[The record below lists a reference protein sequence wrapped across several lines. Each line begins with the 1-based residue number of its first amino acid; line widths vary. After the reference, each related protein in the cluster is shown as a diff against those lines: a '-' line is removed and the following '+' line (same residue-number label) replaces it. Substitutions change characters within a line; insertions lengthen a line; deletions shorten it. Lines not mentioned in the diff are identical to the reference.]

1 MKFDILDIIVLILV
15 GLVSLLVYSCSRPC
29 ECPKVMY
36 NDPVTAFVMS
46 QPDIAIDVTKHLA
59 DKNPNQN
66 LKPKG
71 WDKL

>member
-1 MKFDILDIIVLILV
+1 MKFDILDIIVLVVVAVLILF
-15 GLVSLLVYSCSRPC
+15 VYNCSRPC
-29 ECPKVMY
+29 NCSNVIY
-36 NDPVTAFVMS
+36 SDPVATFVMS
-46 QPDIAIDVTKHLA
+46 QPDIAIDITKHLA